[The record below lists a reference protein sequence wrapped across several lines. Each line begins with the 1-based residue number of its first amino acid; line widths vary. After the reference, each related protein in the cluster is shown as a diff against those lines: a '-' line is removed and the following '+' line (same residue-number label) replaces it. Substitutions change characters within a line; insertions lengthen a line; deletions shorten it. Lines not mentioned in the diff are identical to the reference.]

1 MTVAIPIWFTK
12 ESVFPQTVRR
22 DENGRCL
29 LVDWANTFKS
39 YIWPWEYSDG
49 QSYIRLGR
57 LINKSGT
64 GIMQQIL
71 PIEKE
76 IVKRGEQLQA
86 QFYKKKN
93 VDSEKLKAYYAWVDQ
108 FVTEEY
114 QKIGNKHHLKMK

>member
-1 MTVAIPIWFTK
+1 
-12 ESVFPQTVRR
+12 
-22 DENGRCL
+22 
-29 LVDWANTFKS
+29 
-39 YIWPWEYSDG
+39 
-49 QSYIRLGR
+49 
-57 LINKSGT
+57 
-64 GIMQQIL
+64 MQQIL